1 MKKIKLLLLLIL
13 LTLIVLV
20 LFFAYSILT
29 PISTEDKLVYFVI
42 EPGQGFN
49 QISNNL
55 KAAGLVENQL
65 IFETY
70 VWLIDREDA
79 FIAGEHQ
86 LNKKM
91 TSRQL
96 VRTLTSGSTVDSEIK
111 ITILEGWRCDQ
122 IGEYLASRGLATKEE
137 FLAAIALER
146 WQADYDFLADVETDK
161 VEGFLFPDTY
171 RVFAD
176 ASVDQIIAKMLANF
190 DQRLGDDLLAEIDR
204 QGKTVF
210 EIVNLASIVQKES
223 PIDDMPMVADVF
235 LKRLE
240 AGIGLQ
246 SDATINYIT
255 GKKDLRPTLADL
267 EIDSPY
273 NTYKYRGLPPGPIAS
288 PGLAAIKAVVYPQ
301 ANDYYY
307 FLNSDGQTYFA
318 RTYQEHLEN
327 ISRYLD

>member
-29 PISTEDKLVYFVI
+29 PISTEDKQVYFVI
-42 EPGQGFN
+42 ESGQGFN

-55 KAAGLVENQL
+55 KAAGLIKNQL

-70 VWLIDREDA
+70 VWLIDQEGA

-111 ITILEGWRCDQ
+111 ITILEGWRSDQ

-210 EIVNLASIVQKES
+210 ETVNLASIVQKES

>member
-111 ITILEGWRCDQ
+111 IQKEEIKKYKWVKIGELKKYLVFPGYFERIQKVLKEFGILE
-122 IGEYLASRGLATKEE
+122 
-137 FLAAIALER
+137 
-146 WQADYDFLADVETDK
+146 
-161 VEGFLFPDTY
+161 
-171 RVFAD
+171 
-176 ASVDQIIAKMLANF
+176 
-190 DQRLGDDLLAEIDR
+190 
-204 QGKTVF
+204 
-210 EIVNLASIVQKES
+210 
-223 PIDDMPMVADVF
+223 
-235 LKRLE
+235 
-240 AGIGLQ
+240 
-246 SDATINYIT
+246 
-255 GKKDLRPTLADL
+255 
-267 EIDSPY
+267 
-273 NTYKYRGLPPGPIAS
+273 
-288 PGLAAIKAVVYPQ
+288 
-301 ANDYYY
+301 
-307 FLNSDGQTYFA
+307 
-318 RTYQEHLEN
+318 
-327 ISRYLD
+327 